1 MYISKISY
9 MRYVNTYE
17 ASFKFL
23 RSMSSLNVIMRKGF
37 VKGDFHLI
45 ASNKLVAWWDWT
57 GV

>member
-1 MYISKISY
+1 